1 MLVKKITKG
10 SRTIYK
16 KAGFLDWVSKN
27 ETEICVVFGALTL
40 IACTILSLFLE

>member
-10 SRTIYK
+10 NRTVYK
-16 KAGFLDWVSKN
+16 RAGFLDWVSKN
-27 ETEICVVFGALTL
+27 ETEICVVCGLVTF